1 MPQTTFDLA
10 SAQRIADVVRAVEN
24 PPQLAQPLTF
34 EPWFG
39 TRVPRQVRAAT
50 FTGAWAIGSTK
61 VVTFKNVPT
70 ATASVQNLSWPITA
84 NHVSPENCVVGKD
97 GTSWY
102 LVVPVLQTATAVFV
116 TQTEFST
123 YCKTTVFEDVVVGL
137 TVNTA
142 DITVLS
148 DVTVTASLDT
158 QSCAIT
164 VGVTK
169 STSKFNVVSSVSGTT
184 KKIKVV
190 KDTSSAIFITAT
202 VTSSYL
208 RLRVP

>member
-1 MPQTTFDLA
+1 MRQTTFDLA
-10 SAQRIADVVRAVEN
+10 SAERIAEVVRAVEN

-102 LVVPVLQTATAVFV
+102 LVAPVLQTATAVFV
-116 TQTEFST
+116 TQTQNGTSLVSIAIAAT
-123 YCKTTVFEDVVVGL
+123 L
-137 TVNTA
+137 NTSNCS
-142 DITVLS
+142 ITVS
-148 DVTVTASLDT
+148 QTPTTAT
-158 QSCAIT
+158 IT
-164 VGVTK
+164 MI
-169 STSKFNVVSSVSGTT
+169 SQ
-184 KKIKVV
+184 
-190 KDTSSAIFITAT
+190 T